1 MDDRFQSMETAL
13 KQVQERQT
21 ATDII
26 VSNLQ
31 AQMQNRF
38 PSQPYPNPK
47 ENVSAITLRSGK
59 ELQEPRKSRE
69 VEPELEV
76 KGTEPGLDTNSNQT
90 TKEIGEKKRE
100 PYKPI
105 PPFPSRFRNPTSKVN
120 GANQEI
126 LETFRKVEINIP
138 LLDAIKQVP
147 RYAKL
152 PESLLLWLY

>member
-1 MDDRFQSMETAL
+1 MDDRFQILETTL

-31 AQMQNRF
+31 TQMPNRL

-47 ENVSAITLRSGK
+47 ANVSAITLRSGK
-59 ELQEPRKSRE
+59 ELKEPTKNRE

-76 KGTEPGLDTNSNQT
+76 KAAEPELDTESNQT
-90 TKEIGEKKRE
+90 TKELGEKKRE

-105 PPFPSRFRNPTSKVN
+105 PPFVSRFRNHTSKVN
-120 GANQEI
+120 EANQEI
-126 LETFRKVEINIP
+126 LEILKKVEINIP
-138 LLDAIKQVP
+138 LLNSIK
-147 RYAKL
+147 
-152 PESLLLWLY
+152 